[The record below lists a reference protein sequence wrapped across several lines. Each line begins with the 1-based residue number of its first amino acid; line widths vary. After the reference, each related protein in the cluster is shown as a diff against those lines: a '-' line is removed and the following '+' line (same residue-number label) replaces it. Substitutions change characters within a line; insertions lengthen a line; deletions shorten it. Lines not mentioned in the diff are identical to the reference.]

1 MSQWLDFIDIIV
13 PEINN
18 DRTLNN
24 QTVTHKYGRPSSPR
38 FLSGQ
43 GQLHITFFLTDVYVL
58 ISEVSNT
65 EIPASQ

>member
-24 QTVTHKYGRPSSPR
+24 QTVTHKYGRPSSP
-38 FLSGQ
+38 
-43 GQLHITFFLTDVYVL
+43 
-58 ISEVSNT
+58 
-65 EIPASQ
+65 